1 MANPH
6 RPFRLPPALAPLA
19 RAAACASG
27 SVAVEFALI
36 MPMLVALIMAI
47 LQVGWLYLAQQGLE
61 SAAEDAAR
69 LVFTGQAQNG
79 GFTASQFKTS
89 ACNSLPPFL
98 SCGNVLVDV
107 ATVSSFSG
115 ATLTM
120 PTLTYDSNGNVT
132 NAFTY
137 STGTKGSIV
146 VMRLMYLLPVTD
158 LPFGLKLS
166 NQSGGKRLIMAT
178 AVFRNEIYA

>member
-1 MANPH
+1 MSSTA
-6 RPFRLPPALAPLA
+6 RPTCQPASTAIRRL
-19 RAAACASG
+19 AACAGG

-61 SAAEDAAR
+61 SAAEDSSR
-69 LVFTGQAQNG
+69 LIFTGQAQNG
-79 GFTASQFKTS
+79 GFTAAQFKTS

-98 SCGNVLVDV
+98 SCSNVFVDV
-107 ATVSSFSG
+107 ATASSFSS
-115 ATLTM
+115 ATLTL
-120 PTLTYDSNGNVT
+120 PTFTYDSNGNVT
-132 NAFTY
+132 NAFAY

-146 VMRLMYLLPVTD
+146 VMRLMYLLPVAD

-166 NQSGGKRLIMAT
+166 NQAGGKRLIMAT